1 MDQLTQGSGDRL
13 IDLRLMKRLA
23 IGVQSRVDLFFEAYN
38 LLNAV
43 NYENPSGN
51 MSSTI
56 FAVRTVARDPRQLQ
70 WGARFSF

>member
-1 MDQLTQGSGDRL
+1 MR
-13 IDLRLMKRLA
+13 A
-23 IGVQSRVDLFFEAYN
+23 DLFFEAYN

-51 MSSTI
+51 MSSGS
-56 FAVRTVARDPRQLQ
+56 FAIRTVARDARQLQ